1 MKVSVQVTINEKY
14 TEKSA
19 TKRVDVGWNG
29 YRKYR
34 TCLKR
39 ARLIQG
45 KSSHKEGGC
54 GRNGCEK

>member
-34 TCLKR
+34 TCFKE
-39 ARLIQG
+39 
-45 KSSHKEGGC
+45 KSKINSRK
-54 GRNGCEK
+54 KQP